1 MPKIEYTA
9 KQGPKQKDASKI
21 ILNDYNGL
29 TQLTPEEL
37 AEYEKAKLPEN
48 TISMDL
54 RDLGDFTK
62 TVFVSDEYFTHED
75 IEKYYEKAISNKEHL
90 LAEPKVSIEEDW
102 VQEIWDRVRTND
114 IKLQSVDLTIHRLG
128 ESDKNFETVST
139 GDLYTIIVSL
149 TPDMLP
155 EDGGTLEFWTPNLTD
170 RMKEYSIDTPYGLSQ
185 EKEHNKEI
193 ITAVWPKPGR
203 MTIFDS
209 RIPTIMS
216 TITSNEKKRV
226 SLVFKGTTRKEKKEG
241 VAFEI
246 DY

>member
-75 IEKYYEKAISNKEHL
+75 IEKYYEKAISNKEHF
-90 LAEPKVSIEEDW
+90 LAKE
-102 VQEIWDRVRTND
+102 QEIVDVRKVTGN
-114 IKLQSVDLTIHRLG
+114 
-128 ESDKNFETVST
+128 ESQ
-139 GDLYTIIVSL
+139 IISDV
-149 TPDMLP
+149 
-155 EDGGTLEFWTPNLTD
+155 
-170 RMKEYSIDTPYGLSQ
+170 RY
-185 EKEHNKEI
+185 
-193 ITAVWPKPGR
+193 
-203 MTIFDS
+203 
-209 RIPTIMS
+209 
-216 TITSNEKKRV
+216 
-226 SLVFKGTTRKEKKEG
+226 
-241 VAFEI
+241 
-246 DY
+246 